1 LQNKRARNGGGGP
14 QTQRPNTAVYV
25 TNLPFDA
32 TADEV
37 HELFSRKAG
46 VVAEE
51 IDSGR
56 PRIKMYTDP
65 ATGAF
70 KGEALVVFFK
80 PQSVD
85 MAIMLLDDTPLRPD
99 TVGSGVTAG
108 RMRVMVADAS
118 YKKVRYDDQPSGSN
132 DGTPGA
138 ETPRQ
143 PQDRPAERS
152 ARDKQKIIKKT
163 QKLAAKLADWSDD
176 EDPYRAAA
184 EEEAARA
191 KWDKM
196 VVLRHMFTLDELAED
211 EDAFGEIRQDVL
223 DECEKLGPVTKVTLY
238 DLEPD
243 GVITVKFRT
252 PLAARACIEL
262 MHGRNFAGRTV
273 EATIATGGER
283 FKKTPDKKDDD
294 SDSE

>member
-1 LQNKRARNGGGGP
+1 M
-14 QTQRPNTAVYV
+14 YV

-32 TADEV
+32 TVDEV

-46 VVAEE
+46 VIAEE

-80 PQSVD
+80 PESVD
-85 MAIMLLDDTPLRPD
+85 MAVMLLDDTPFRPD
-99 TVGSGVTAG
+99 TPGSGVTAG
-108 RMRVMVADAS
+108 RMRVMVADSS
-118 YKKVRYDDQPSGSN
+118 YKKTKYEPGSGSHGN
-132 DGTPGA
+132 DGTPAA
-138 ETPRQ
+138 ETSQAQGSQHPK
-143 PQDRPAERS
+143 ATERS
-152 ARDKQKIIKKT
+152 AKEKQKIIKKT

-176 EDPYRAAA
+176 EDAAA
-184 EEEAARA
+184 ESGMARKNAA
-191 KWDKM
+191 KFEKI
-196 VVLRHMFTLDELAED
+196 VVLRHMFTLEELAED

-243 GVITVKFRT
+243 GIVTVKFRT
-252 PLAARACIEL
+252 PLAARACVER
-262 MHGRNFAGRTV
+262 MQGRSFAGRTI
-273 EATIATGGER
+273 EASIATGPLR
-283 FKKTPDKKDDD
+283 FRKTPDKKKDDE
-294 SDSE
+294 SGSE